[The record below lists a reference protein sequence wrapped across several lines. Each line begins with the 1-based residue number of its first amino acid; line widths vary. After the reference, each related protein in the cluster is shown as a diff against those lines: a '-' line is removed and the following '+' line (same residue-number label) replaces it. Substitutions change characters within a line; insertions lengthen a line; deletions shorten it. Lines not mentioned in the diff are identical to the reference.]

1 MLPVST
7 PLLPISCVPQDC
19 PAYPL
24 DAAPCQG
31 LTARTHRRGPSWRP
45 REPEA
50 CVPLPPVFLWGDDA
64 GPEACGKVGGWDS
77 GGRALGW
84 GGPGHHLGGIRLHRP
99 QGAGDK
105 CPSHMPCALWG
116 LTPSLEWKFG
126 DAEAR
131 PLPHSPVEEAA
142 T

>member
-1 MLPVST
+1 MSHCLLSFSGETMLALKHVE
-7 PLLPISCVPQDC
+7 
-19 PAYPL
+19 
-24 DAAPCQG
+24 
-31 LTARTHRRGPSWRP
+31 RW
-45 REPEA
+45 
-50 CVPLPPVFLWGDDA
+50 
-64 GPEACGKVGGWDS
+64 GGWDS

-84 GGPGHHLGGIRLHRP
+84 GRPGHHLGGIRLHRP